1 MWINT
6 GLLRVNLSQAGLVWL
21 QKARGARAKDMLRV
35 DERIEDVRTFLPSS
49 IAAAKP
55 CIIAKN
61 CDGRCNETCMVTVSR
76 AWLVFLLTGT
86 A

>member
-1 MWINT
+1 
-6 GLLRVNLSQAGLVWL
+6 L
-21 QKARGARAKDMLRV
+21 
-35 DERIEDVRTFLPSS
+35 SS

-55 CIIAKN
+55 SILAKN
-61 CDGRCNETCMVTVSR
+61 CDDRGNKTCMVTVSA